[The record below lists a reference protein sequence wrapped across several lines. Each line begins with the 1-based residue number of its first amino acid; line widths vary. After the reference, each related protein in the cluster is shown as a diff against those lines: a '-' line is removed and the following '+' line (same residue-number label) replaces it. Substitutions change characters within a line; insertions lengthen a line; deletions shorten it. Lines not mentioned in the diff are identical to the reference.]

1 MKKQNGFTLI
11 ELMVVVSIIG
21 ILAAVAIPIYQRYVI
36 RSQITEGLTLSGSAK
51 SAIGEYYVENGT
63 WPADNFEAGI
73 ADKDEFVGLY
83 TAQVEVKNNRI
94 EIQYG
99 LGAHAAISGELVAL
113 IAKDKGGSLSWSCD
127 SVIEDKLLPDACR

>member
-1 MKKQNGFTLI
+1 MKKRNGFTLI
-11 ELMVVVSIIG
+11 ELMIVVSIIG

-36 RSQITEGLTLSGSAK
+36 RSQISEGLTLSGGAK
-51 SAIGEYYVENGT
+51 SAVNEFFAENGS
-63 WPADNFEAGI
+63 WPADNVEAGI
-73 ADKDEFVGLY
+73 ADMGNISGRY
-83 TAQVEVKNNRI
+83 TSRVEVKNNRI

-127 SVIEDKLLPDACR
+127 SVIKDKLLPDACR